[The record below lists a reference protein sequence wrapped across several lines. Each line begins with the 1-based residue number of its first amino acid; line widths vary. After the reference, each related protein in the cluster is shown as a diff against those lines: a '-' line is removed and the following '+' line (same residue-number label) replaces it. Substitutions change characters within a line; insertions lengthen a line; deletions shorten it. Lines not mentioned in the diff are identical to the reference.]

1 MSVVKFKMV
10 FCFGTLAKVKD
21 LFVSDKTERSSRGIS
36 GLIGYVSASYLY
48 KIVLDYMPF
57 TVGIVAGALAFISY
71 VIELAKFYYISP
83 FVTAFAVTMGKTNKI
98 VDFLVGGTIYIL

>member
-1 MSVVKFKMV
+1 MRGLSVVKFKMA

-21 LFVSDKTERSSRGIS
+21 LFVSEKTERSSRGIS

-57 TVGIVAGALAFISY
+57 TVSWSTSLYKLCYRVS
-71 VIELAKFYYISP
+71 
-83 FVTAFAVTMGKTNKI
+83 
-98 VDFLVGGTIYIL
+98 